1 MIDVLNSKRM
11 TIVIVVL
18 IIICTIVVIIEE
30 WFTNSQLIISS
41 SIANDN
47 VSNNFH
53 ALNSQQQQLQKPPV
67 QQPVNQVPK
76 SYVSQQDTGHNQ
88 SIFQG
93 RCWLNEEFTIIKPC
107 SLCAT
112 YELETSHT
120 DYHTNIHLCSKTGY
134 KELIRCVK
142 TGFVE
147 RACYTN
153 WRHFFTF
160 LSLTGLFGGISGL
173 LTKHRQHI
181 LKSRSLA
188 RFRKPSRSDSSEAG
202 HTLIEIDHHTN

>member
-1 MIDVLNSKRM
+1 M
-11 TIVIVVL
+11 TIIIVAL
-18 IIICTIVVIIEE
+18 IVICTIVVIIEE

-41 SIANDN
+41 SIASDN
-47 VSNNFH
+47 ISSNNIDSNR
-53 ALNSQQQQLQKPPV
+53 LNQQQQLQKPPV

-76 SYVSQQDTGHNQ
+76 NYQTEQRGHNQ

-134 KELIRCVK
+134 KELIKCVN

-173 LTKHRQHI
+173 LTKHRQH
-181 LKSRSLA
+181 LLRSRSLA
-188 RFRKPSRSDSSEAG
+188 RFRKPVLNSSDSSEPES
-202 HTLIEIDHHTN
+202 HTLVDIDHHTH

>member
-1 MIDVLNSKRM
+1 M
-11 TIVIVVL
+11 TVIIVVL
-18 IIICTIVVIIEE
+18 IVICTIVVIIEE

-41 SIANDN
+41 SIASDN
-47 VSNNFH
+47 ISSNSDIDSNR
-53 ALNSQQQQLQKPPV
+53 LNPQQQQLQKPPV

-76 SYVSQQDTGHNQ
+76 NYQSELTGHNQ

-93 RCWLNEEFTIIKPC
+93 RCWLNEEFSIIKPC

-134 KELIRCVK
+134 KELIRCVN

-153 WRHFFTF
+153 WRQFFTF
-160 LSLTGLFGGISGL
+160 LSLTGLFGGIAGL
-173 LTKHRQHI
+173 LTKHRQHL
-181 LKSRSLA
+181 LKYRTLA
-188 RFRKPSRSDSSEAG
+188 RFRKPVHKSPDSSEPES
-202 HTLIEIDHHTN
+202 HTLVDIDPHTH